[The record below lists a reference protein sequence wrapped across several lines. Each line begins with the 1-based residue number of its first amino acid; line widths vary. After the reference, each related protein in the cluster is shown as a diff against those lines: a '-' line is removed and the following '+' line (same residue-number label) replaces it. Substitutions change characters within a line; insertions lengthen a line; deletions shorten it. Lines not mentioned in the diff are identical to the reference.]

1 MLRSIT
7 EKVTI
12 KRGGLV
18 ELRRPELIEGTEAEV
33 IVVIE
38 AGPRDETS
46 SLDDLPIDRLGPW
59 PRKLSLKR
67 EDLYGDDGR

>member
-1 MLRSIT
+1 MFRSIT

-12 KRGGLV
+12 QRGGLV

-38 AGPRDETS
+38 THPRDETS

-59 PRKLSLKR
+59 PQKLSLRR